1 MNHYRNA
8 IAALSLLALAGAALG
23 ADAITPGKLD
33 IDPPT
38 LIGGGFQ
45 WWMTGDENHNAR
57 LKVVFRRKGRDA
69 WQSAPAPSYHPK
81 KTYGGYNP
89 FTRHYPVDAHFAG
102 SIIDLEEAA
111 TYEVQLT
118 LTDPDGIGGSDAPV
132 QRRFEFTT
140 RTVPQ
145 ACSQGRKVEVFPDGK
160 GPGLAQ
166 AIEELKPGDTILLH
180 AGTYNPP
187 AFDAGPTKVSQR
199 EPVELPAP
207 ERVLHVYPENHK
219 GPKLQPNFESLLD
232 AYTGGHWEADFNYQA
247 PQDPIIR
254 DDKGQIF
261 GAQPGDTIL
270 VHPGTYAGKP
280 FSVYHHYTG
289 LWPTGAHYMSRKGTA
304 EKPIVIKAAEGGEVI
319 IDGNGAYRLFDLRNA
334 AHHVLDGLTIRNAY
348 VGIDAG
354 DGRNSMAGENI
365 LVQNCTF
372 EQVHR
377 GVIGKDVTVLA
388 SKVSEGAFADRFEGT
403 WTIETDG
410 TAEKPIA
417 FIPFGDGDVILDGKG
432 TYLMLD
438 TMSADHLIFDS
449 LTFQNAYMTIEAGGR
464 FGQLGAT
471 GLTVKRCR
479 FRDISIGIFG
489 LEGSCRSFTIV
500 DNHLTGRLDGPNN
513 GGYGVNLS
521 GAGHSVAYNRVEQ
534 FWDCL
539 NVLTSSTTV
548 PGQRAWSMDFN
559 NNICIAARDNI
570 FEIDGMMWNVRFMR
584 NLTGY
589 SNSFGFSSQPTYA
602 GPGYYLRNIL
612 YRGSAGKALRSGDIH
627 YYHNTVVGKAGIIKN
642 ALNNAFLAEG
652 LQNGPLDF
660 KDRPVVIARSG
671 RDLAYSAWRMGGQKA
686 PQGFIF
692 GRTKYD
698 TFQKYVSQKNVH
710 DVLVDFN
717 DFADIPNPWSNE
729 ASSRRRIRNVPHD
742 ITEMNFAPKPR
753 SPVIDAGKRIDG
765 INDDFKGKAP
775 DIGAVELGRPPVHYG
790 PRPQENSDSD

>member
-1 MNHYRNA
+1 MNSYMKCCPLFL
-8 IAALSLLALAGAALG
+8 ILLLTALAGAE
-23 ADAITPGKLD
+23 DKVTPGKLD

-45 WWMTGDENHNAR
+45 WWMSGDENHNAK
-57 LKVVFRRKGRDA
+57 LEVVYRRKGRDT
-69 WQSAPAPSYHPK
+69 WQNAPAASYHPR

-89 FTRHYPVDAHFAG
+89 FTQHYPVDAHFAG
-102 SIIDLEEAA
+102 SLIDLLEGA

-118 LTDPDGIGGSDAPV
+118 LADPDGIHGHDGPV

-145 ACSQGRKVEVFPDGK
+145 ACPQGRKVEVSPDGN
-160 GPGLAQ
+160 GPSLTEV
-166 AIEELKPGDTILLH
+166 IEDLEPGDTVLLH
-180 AGTYNPP
+180 AGTYSPP
-187 AFDAGPTKVSQR
+187 AFDAGATKVSQAK
-199 EPVELPAP
+199 PAATRP
-207 ERVLHVYPENHK
+207 QGRILHVYPADYK
-219 GPKLQPNFESLLD
+219 GTKLEPNFECLLD
-232 AYTGGHWEADFNYQA
+232 AYTGGHWDADFNYQA

-254 DDKGQIF
+254 DDKGQAF

-270 VHPGTYAGKP
+270 LHAGTYLGKP
-280 FSVYHHYTG
+280 FTSYHHYMG

-304 EKPIVIKAAEGGEVI
+304 EKPIIIKAAEGAEVI
-319 IDGNGAYRLFDLRNA
+319 IDANGAYRLFDLRNA
-334 AHHVLDGLTIRNAY
+334 SHHIIDGLTIRNAY
-348 VGIDAG
+348 IGIDTG
-354 DGRNSMAGENI
+354 DGRNSMAGKNI
-365 LVQNCTF
+365 IVQNCTF
-372 EQVHR
+372 QQVHR
-377 GVIGKDVTVLA
+377 AVTGKDVTVIA
-388 SKVSEGAFADRFEGT
+388 SEVSEGAFSDRFEGT
-403 WTIETDG
+403 WTIAADG
-410 TAEKPIA
+410 TAEKPIT
-417 FIPFGDGDVILDGKG
+417 FKPFGDGPVILDGKG

-479 FRDISIGIFG
+479 FREISIGIFG
-489 LEGSCRSFTIV
+489 LEGSCRNFTIV

-513 GGYGVNLS
+513 GGYGVNLC

-548 PGQRAWSMDFN
+548 PGQRAWSIDFN
-559 NNICIAARDNI
+559 NNICISARDNV

-589 SNSFGFSSQPTYA
+589 SGSFGFSSQPTYA

-627 YYHNTVVGKAGIIKN
+627 YYHNTVVGRAGIIKN
-642 ALNNAFLAEG
+642 ALNNVFLADG
-652 LQNGPLDF
+652 LENGPLNH
-660 KDRPVVIARSG
+660 KGKPVVIAQSG
-671 RDLAYSAWRMGGQKA
+671 RGLGYSAWRMGGDNA

-692 GRTKYD
+692 GRTRYD
-698 TFQKYVSQKNVH
+698 TFREYASQENVH
-710 DVLVDFN
+710 DILVNFDDFVN
-717 DFADIPNPWSNE
+717 IPNPWSKD
-729 ASSRRRIRNVPHD
+729 SSRSSIIRNAPED
-742 ITEMNFAPKPR
+742 ITRMDFSPKAQ
-753 SPVIDAGKRIDG
+753 SPVVDAGKRIDG

-775 DIGAVELGRPPVHYG
+775 DIGAVEQGQPPVHYG
-790 PRPQENSDSD
+790 PRTQKVNRE